1 MEKVLGIQIQQQ
13 KIDYL
18 IFKWVPMSLK
28 NIPFLELKLR
38 NYRAE

>member
-28 NIPFLELKLR
+28 NIPLSRTKVEKL
-38 NYRAE
+38 